1 MFILYIVIFIFFQVK
16 FVNPQVDPDKVS
28 LMSVEGTV
36 SSNNQPKVAEPL
48 PTPAQDIEDSN
59 LHDSNDTIS
68 GRTKSISEQLSKV
81 DLH

>member
-1 MFILYIVIFIFFQVK
+1 
-16 FVNPQVDPDKVS
+16 
-28 LMSVEGTV
+28 MSVEGTV